1 MSKPKIFFLTSQ
13 SSCEYE
19 RFGWLGPA
27 KMISAL
33 NDDFVSGVW
42 MQIREKMI
50 LNVVLWL
57 SKASPD
63 VFMMHFWGHDIL
75 SVPER
80 ILIFK
85 LTNFENCWLFWKAKN
100 YIFVPFWRSSK
111 ENIIPGAIDV
121 VVEVGGL
128 IKDPDENTDFFQG
141 RSTPNCPSQIVAV
154 PKQPLGRAVDS
165 SNLRFAYGKSKLNVC
180 FSLFN

>member
-1 MSKPKIFFLTSQ
+1 MHHEDVWGRLRKSEYHVQNHLFTDLHPNSRYEVIVQ
-13 SSCEYE
+13 S
-19 RFGWLGPA
+19 RNHFGWSEPTKSFIFTTRLRGEEE
-27 KMISAL
+27 
-33 NDDFVSGVW
+33 DFLLW
-42 MQIREKMI
+42 QI
-50 LNVVLWL
+50 L
-57 SKASPD
+57 
-63 VFMMHFWGHDIL
+63 
-75 SVPER
+75 
-80 ILIFK
+80 K
-85 LTNFENCWLFWKAKN
+85 LVDFFGKAKVF
-100 YIFVPFWRSSK
+100 FVPFRRSSK
-111 ENIIPGAIDV
+111 ENVVPGAIDV